1 MCGASAPPLNL
12 TFIWLLIA
20 MIMILSRFSQVSYS
34 TTCEE
39 NLNDSVQIQLQDTSR
54 VGVKPTLKCAQH
66 VFEIISSFS
75 VWILYHSYLNWYI
88 YFQVSFLN
96 IVSNNLW
103 MVGESLPKSFI
114 IIWGTLLWVEMSI
127 SILIGCPTSS

>member
-34 TTCEE
+34 STCEE
-39 NLNDSVQIQLQDTSR
+39 SLNYSVQIQLQDTSR
-54 VGVKPTLKCAQH
+54 VGVKPTLKYAQH

-75 VWILYHSYLNWYI
+75 V
-88 YFQVSFLN
+88 
-96 IVSNNLW
+96 
-103 MVGESLPKSFI
+103 
-114 IIWGTLLWVEMSI
+114 
-127 SILIGCPTSS
+127 